1 MRSGRLGRL
10 GRAVVDF
17 FFPEEVCAVCAGPL
31 PPPSVW
37 EPEACPDCLDDIFRR
52 LEAAPAPV
60 LSSPS
65 AVHLDGVVT
74 AGVYEGALRR
84 AVLRLKDAPDRRL
97 AGFLARLMA
106 EQLGRVWR
114 PAGRPTVVPVPLHPS
129 RRVQRGFNQAEL
141 LAGELVR
148 LAGFPAQVTACERVR
163 DTPQQSGLDRWARSM
178 SLIGAF
184 RVRETAWVTGRTVL
198 VVDDVVTTG
207 ATAGELARVLKAAG
221 AREVWCAAAA
231 GVHPSHTSES

>member
-1 MRSGRLGRL
+1 MRSGGLARLGL
-10 GRAVVDF
+10 ALVDF
-17 FFPEEVCAVCAGPL
+17 LFPEEVCVVCAGPL

-37 EPEACPDCLDDIFRR
+37 EPAACPDCLDDIFRR
-52 LEAAPAPV
+52 LEVARAPV

-65 AVHLDGVVT
+65 AVHLDGVVA

-84 AVLRLKDAPDRRL
+84 AVLRLKEVPDRRL

-106 EQLGRVWR
+106 EQLGRIWR
-114 PAGRPTVVPVPLHPS
+114 PAGQPTVVPVPLHPS
-129 RRVQRGFNQAEL
+129 RRLERGFNQAEL
-141 LAGELVR
+141 LAGELAR
-148 LAGFPAQVTACERVR
+148 LAGFPAPVSACERVR

-184 RVRETAWVTGRTVL
+184 RVREAGCVSGRTVL

-207 ATAGELARVLKAAG
+207 ATAGEVARALKAAG

-231 GVHPSHTSES
+231 AVNQFYTSES